1 VLYKGVVNHVSN
13 DSGCGLVDYET
24 NVDFASL
31 PNTRITHAQ
40 STPLVSTTTAAA
52 AAVIAETVLATEL
65 QNQQQHTQHKKQEQQ
80 QKPRR
85 ANGRASPVNTP
96 QAAAALRAEFR
107 RWRTVDGSDS
117 GCGLSST
124 IEETPTSSA
133 EASRDRDSNVPTP
146 THAGCVLPAPPPP
159 PPMTRG
165 ASSGDG
171 GGVGGVDSG
180 GSGVCGVQQNAAP
193 SMYPCTPQSP
203 CPSDTQDLLTR
214 LREMLVREDE
224 KEASE
229 ALCREW
235 QEAAEVIDRFLF
247 WVFVLG
253 TVLCSVT
260 SLVLLPLMKAPLEA
274 GKDVFAT

>member
-40 STPLVSTTTAAA
+40 QTPLVSTTTAAA

-65 QNQQQHTQHKKQEQQ
+65 QNQQQTQHKKQEQQQQ

-96 QAAAALRAEFR
+96 QAAAALRAEFW

-133 EASRDRDSNVPTP
+133 EARRDRDSNVPTP

-159 PPMTRG
+159 PMTRG
-165 ASSGDG
+165 ASSSDG
-171 GGVGGVDSG
+171 GGVDSG
-180 GSGVCGVQQNAAP
+180 GNLHQSAP
-193 SMYPCTPQSP
+193 PLYPCTPQLP